1 MRGGTRIVI
10 TAVIL
15 AVPLLG
21 LLLLLAQPALD
32 LRWEHHPAHF
42 WLVLITAV
50 LSAVLAYAT
59 GDAAGRRGDARLL
72 YVSLAFLSSAGF
84 LGLHALSTPGVLLD
98 KPNTGFLIA
107 TPVGLAIG
115 SVFAALSTAEFS
127 PATVPFATCESES
140 ACDGCCSD

>member
-1 MRGGTRIVI
+1 MRSRTRIVI

-15 AVPLLG
+15 TVPLLG

-42 WLVLITAV
+42 WLVLITAL

-72 YVSLAFLSSAGF
+72 YVSLAFLSSPAF
-84 LGLHALSTPGVLLD
+84 WDSMRCQLPASCSTSPTPG
-98 KPNTGFLIA
+98 F
-107 TPVGLAIG
+107 
-115 SVFAALSTAEFS
+115 
-127 PATVPFATCESES
+127 
-140 ACDGCCSD
+140 